1 MIGVHWDI
9 SWHQSIGRDTFWTPA
24 HLAIHLCGV
33 LAGVACAYLILST
46 TARRESSLRTHA
58 VRIWGFWGPL
68 GAFIAA
74 WGGIAMLTSAPFDN
88 WWHNAYGLDVKILSP
103 PHMVLAAGIIGVE
116 VGALILILGYMNRA
130 AEGDRGLL
138 LAMFLYVG
146 GMILVCLMILELEL
160 TIRPLMHRAHFY
172 RVVATAVPLVLAVVA
187 RGARYRWAA
196 TVVAGV
202 YTLFIALVVWILPL
216 FPAEPK
222 LGPVY
227 HQVTQFTPPEFPLLL
242 IAPAFLLDLVWQRTR
257 HWGAWKQSV
266 VSAMIFLVAF
276 ALVQWPFADFLMSPA
291 ARNWFFGTK
300 YFGYNTRP
308 DSIYARYLFVRPETA
323 AVFWQETGLA
333 FVIAAIGI
341 RLGIAGGDQLQRIRR

>member
-1 MIGVHWDI
+1 
-9 SWHQSIGRDTFWTPA
+9 
-24 HLAIHLCGV
+24 
-33 LAGVACAYLILST
+33 
-46 TARRESSLRTHA
+46 
-58 VRIWGFWGPL
+58 
-68 GAFIAA
+68 
-74 WGGIAMLTSAPFDN
+74 
-88 WWHNAYGLDVKILSP
+88 
-103 PHMVLAAGIIGVE
+103 
-116 VGALILILGYMNRA
+116 
-130 AEGDRGLL
+130 
-138 LAMFLYVG
+138 
-146 GMILVCLMILELEL
+146 
-160 TIRPLMHRAHFY
+160 
-172 RVVATAVPLVLAVVA
+172 
-187 RGARYRWAA
+187 
-196 TVVAGV
+196 VVAGV
-202 YTLFIALVVWILPL
+202 YTLFIAMVLWILPL

-242 IAPAFLLDLVWQRTR
+242 IAPAFLLDLVWQRTG